1 MYSRVVYRVNVDCQ
15 ISTKKKKPKHPLHII
30 MINNVYITFI
40 IDDRHD
46 ITTIVLKV
54 ALNTINQTIMYVLC
68 LEGRN
73 VMMVIPLMKMVVTCI
88 VM

>member
-1 MYSRVVYRVNVDCQ
+1 MYSGVVYTVNVDCQ
-15 ISTKKKKPKHPLHII
+15 ISTQKNKKHPLHII
-30 MINNVYITFI
+30 MNSNVYIAFI

-54 ALNTINQTIMYVLC
+54 VLNIINQTIMYVLC

>member
-1 MYSRVVYRVNVDCQ
+1 MNS
-15 ISTKKKKPKHPLHII
+15 
-30 MINNVYITFI
+30 NVYIAFI

-54 ALNTINQTIMYVLC
+54 VLNTINQTIMYVLC